1 MIRKIFILLL
11 VSFISA
17 NINSFLL
24 KELYDNRTSWEYYD
38 QINQVKNIFI
48 GTGIN
53 DDIVFIKIEQKV
65 DLDNAELFSTL
76 KDIKGYNDIV
86 SNENIFTNLIK
97 VESDTIYAHQLITN
111 VIPLVRNRQYIFKMY
126 SYNESRLDWILLD
139 SSNPLMQGYIG
150 KNTHDLLY
158 GAGSWHL
165 SDENVLSYRMYIDD
179 DVNIFPDRFIRKIR
193 INSAIDIFDDVLD
206 NLKLNR
212 GNN

>member
-24 KELYDNRTSWEYYD
+24 KELYDNRTSWEHYD

-53 DDIVFIKIEQKV
+53 DGIVFIKIEQKV

-76 KDIKGYNDIV
+76 KDIESYNDIV

-97 VESDTIYAHQLITN
+97 VDSDTIYAHQLITN
-111 VIPLVRNRQYIFKMY
+111 VIPLVRNRQYVFKMY
-126 SYNESRLDWILLD
+126 SYNELRLDWILLD
-139 SSNPLMQGYIG
+139 SSNPLMQSYIG
-150 KNTHDLLY
+150 KNTHDLIY

-165 SDENVLSYRMYIDD
+165 SDKNILSYRMYIDD
-179 DVNIFPDRFIRKIR
+179 DVNIFPERFIRKIR
-193 INSAIDIFDDVLD
+193 INSAIDIFDDVLGS
-206 NLKLNR
+206 LKLNR